1 MNIEQ
6 DKQMW
11 VRCELQKA
19 EFTSQ
24 LRAITKEQ
32 RPYTRNIRQYMTDT
46 NLEELTLGPNH
57 VMHRTEVEHVSYSEQ
72 TCQPYINAE
81 LLTEFK
87 RQNTKKRIRYST
99 A

>member
-1 MNIEQ
+1 MTTEQ

-11 VRCELQKA
+11 IRCELQKA
-19 EFTSQ
+19 ELTTQ
-24 LRAITKEQ
+24 LRAVTKEQ
-32 RPYTRNIRQYMTDT
+32 RPYTRSIRKYMTDH
-46 NLEELTLGPNH
+46 NLEELTLGPNY

-72 TCQPYINAE
+72 TCQPYMDAE